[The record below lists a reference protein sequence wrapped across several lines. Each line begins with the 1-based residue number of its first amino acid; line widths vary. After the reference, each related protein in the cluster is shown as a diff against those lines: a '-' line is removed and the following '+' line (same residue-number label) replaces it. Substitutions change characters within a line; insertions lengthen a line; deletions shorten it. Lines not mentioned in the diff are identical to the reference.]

1 MNGCHWCKDFEADLW
16 KKVKTKTKIKTQ
28 MINGPK
34 NPHLAKKYGIK
45 TYPALVRIKSGKHKL
60 FKGNRTFD
68 KIMKFL
74 KQ

>member
-1 MNGCHWCKDFEADLW
+1 MEGCHWCTEFESELW
-16 KKVKTKTKIKTQ
+16 QKVKKGIKTQ
-28 MINGPK
+28 IINGPK
-34 NPHLAKKYGIK
+34 NPHLVKKYGIK